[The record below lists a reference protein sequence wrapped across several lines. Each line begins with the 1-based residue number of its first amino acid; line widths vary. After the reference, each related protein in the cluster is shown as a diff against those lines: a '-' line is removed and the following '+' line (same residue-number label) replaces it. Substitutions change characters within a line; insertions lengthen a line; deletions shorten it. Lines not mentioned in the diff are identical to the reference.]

1 MFFAIEVLR
10 LGNISIFAER
20 EHEHPESCHSSE
32 RNLYLIA
39 VEADRAVCRKFGF
52 ETIGHFPAL

>member
-1 MFFAIEVLR
+1 MEVLR
-10 LGNISIFAER
+10 RGNISIFAER
-20 EHEHPESCHSSE
+20 EHEHSDSCRSSE